1 MGGGDVGDMLSG
13 LDHLVA
19 EGLADPDRIGI
30 MGVSYGGFM
39 SCWLPTQD
47 ARFKAAVAIS
57 PVPTGTRERFGSNL
71 GAWVGDFLDGQP
83 KPAGGQYYDRS
94 PVLFAH
100 ADRTPT
106 LLTAG
111 LQDRATPPDQA
122 IEFHNALVEH
132 GVPADVVIYP
142 EEGHGV
148 HTFPAHDRHHDAR
161 RGVVPASHARTRLT
175 ICDTNI
181 CSLCCRHGAPGQHAA
196 LVARRHRSAGLA
208 ARRRTSIRRAS
219 CARSST
225 CTSGALDHQ
234 RGARGVA
241 HAVPL
246 HDQPVP
252 RL

>member
-1 MGGGDVGDMLSG
+1 MGDMLSG

-19 EGLADPDRIGI
+19 EGLADPDRVGI

-57 PVPTGTRERFGSNL
+57 PVSNWYSERFGSNL

-111 LQDRATPPDQA
+111 MQDRATPPDQA
-122 IEFHNALVEH
+122 IEFHNALVEQ
-132 GVPADVVIYP
+132 GVPSDVAIYP

-148 HTFPAHDRHHDAR
+148 HTFPAQIDITARIVAWFQRHMP
-161 RGVVPASHARTRLT
+161 V
-175 ICDTNI
+175 
-181 CSLCCRHGAPGQHAA
+181 
-196 LVARRHRSAGLA
+196 
-208 ARRRTSIRRAS
+208 RA
-219 CARSST
+219 
-225 CTSGALDHQ
+225 
-234 RGARGVA
+234 
-241 HAVPL
+241 
-246 HDQPVP
+246 
-252 RL
+252 